1 MLAKRRTAHDIANN
15 SLTVGADRMKI
26 AVAGLGYV
34 GLSNALVL
42 AKRNRV
48 VALDVDTRRVALVS
62 ERRSPIAEADIA
74 RYLAEEQLDLAATLD
89 PHEAYGEAGF
99 VVVATPT
106 NYDPAANSFDT
117 SAVESVIADVIR
129 INPDATIVIKS
140 TVPVGFTDRMR
151 RETGRDNIVFSP
163 EFLREGRALHD
174 SLHPTR
180 IVVGERSPRAE
191 AFASLLSEAA
201 LANDVPVVFTGSRE
215 AEALKLF
222 ANSYLAMRVCF
233 FNELDSYAMAF
244 GLDAREIIDGI
255 CLDPRIGAYY
265 NNPSFGY
272 GGYCLPKDSRE
283 LLANYGSVPQNII
296 GAIVDSNET
305 RKDVIAEAIA
315 ARRPAV
321 VGIYRLTMKAGADNF
336 RTSAIE
342 GVVERLLAKGLS
354 ILVYE
359 PLAQGT
365 RYKSAPVTG
374 DLERFKAEV
383 DLIVANRPAEELSDV
398 AEKLFT
404 RDLYGIN

>member
-1 MLAKRRTAHDIANN
+1 MSDEPITGAPYGETAG
-15 SLTVGADRMKI
+15 TGAGRKVI

-48 VALDVDTRRVALVS
+48 VALDVDARRVALVN
-62 ERRSPIAEADIA
+62 ERRSPIAEADIV

-89 PHEAYGEAGF
+89 PHEAYGQAGF

-315 ARRPAV
+315 AQRPAV

-342 GVVERLLAKGLS
+342 GVVERLLARGLS

-365 RYKSAPVTG
+365 RYKGAPVTG

>member
-1 MLAKRRTAHDIANN
+1 MSDEPITGAPHGDTAG
-15 SLTVGADRMKI
+15 TGAGRKVV

-48 VALDVDTRRVALVS
+48 VALDVDARRVALVN
-62 ERRSPIAEADIA
+62 ERRSPIAEADIV

-89 PHEAYGEAGF
+89 PHEAYGQAGF

-315 ARRPAV
+315 AQRPAV

-342 GVVERLLAKGLS
+342 GVVERLLARGLS

-365 RYKSAPVTG
+365 RYKGAPVTG